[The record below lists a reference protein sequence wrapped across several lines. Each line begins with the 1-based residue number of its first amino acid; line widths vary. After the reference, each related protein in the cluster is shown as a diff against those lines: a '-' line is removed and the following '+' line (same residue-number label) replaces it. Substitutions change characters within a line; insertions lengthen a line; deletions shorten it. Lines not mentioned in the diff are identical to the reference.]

1 MKIRALLAAGAVTA
15 LALASVRPSH
25 SMGTKPEPP
34 PSAPASSPP
43 SAPGGADAT
52 TAAAT
57 TGARQDAERKYALAY
72 EDLAKAKK
80 DADSGNQKNA
90 EKKYKKVLERVQDAV
105 ALDSTYAEAWN
116 LVGYASRKL
125 GDYDKSFV
133 AYERCLTLKPDFAAA
148 REYLGEAYLEKG
160 ELEKSREQLSWL
172 VKANPES
179 AESKALNEA
188 ITAYVAAHPEAAKP
202 QAAPAQTDSTSTQT
216 GLKN

>member
-34 PSAPASSPP
+34 PSAPSSSPP
-43 SAPGGADAT
+43 SVPGGTDAS
-52 TAAAT
+52 AAST
-57 TGARQDAERKYALAY
+57 SGARQEAERKYALAY

-90 EKKYKKVLERVQDAV
+90 EKKYRKVLDRVQDAV

-125 GDYDKSFV
+125 GDYDKSFA
-133 AYERCLTLKPDFAAA
+133 AYQRCLTLKPDFAAA

-160 ELEKSREQLSWL
+160 ELDKSREQLAWL

-179 AESKALNEA
+179 EESKALNAA
-188 ITAYVAAHPEAAKP
+188 ITAYAAAHPEAAKP
-202 QAAPAQTDSTSTQT
+202 AAPAATDSTSTQT
-216 GLKN
+216 GVK